1 MDFQPKN
8 EMHPNDKKNLIIFIV
23 ASLLIWYAFD
33 HFVIAPRMEAHEAE
47 AKMQAAQEVAAGGSS
62 LAEIPTAKIV
72 PREEALNENARITI
86 DTPDLAGSIA
96 LIGSRIDD
104 IVLKNYFTEL
114 HGDKRVVLMSPA
126 GTESPH
132 YAEIGWLAG
141 TDGLKVPG
149 RDTLWSIKGGDG
161 KLTPASPVTLAWSNG
176 AGLSF
181 ERQIS
186 IDANYLMTVR
196 ETVTN
201 TGKDS
206 VTLYPYS
213 LLARRGVP
221 KGHGKGIGYEGPI
234 GYIGTELQ
242 EISYGDLEDEREQS
256 FAGKNGWIGFG
267 EKYWLS
273 SLLPEQTS
281 SHLFRFSSQPDP
293 SGKADRSLYQVDI
306 RGEARVIAPNAT
318 SEVTTNLFV
327 GAKKVSL
334 LDAYEE
340 KLGVQHFDLAVDF
353 GVLYFLTKPLYFL
366 LTLFNGWVGNFGVAI
381 ILLTI
386 AVRGAVYPLANT
398 SYRSFAMLRKIAPRM
413 TEIRVKYGS
422 DKQRLQQELVK
433 LYETEK
439 VNPMAG
445 CLPLLLQIPIFF
457 AVYKVISI
465 SVEMRHAP
473 FFGWIHDL
481 SERDPLSIFNLF
493 GLLPFDV
500 PTFMQIGPWSIVML
514 AMMLVQKHLNP
525 PPQDQI
531 QRDIA
536 NFMPWVM
543 TYVLASFPSGLVIYW
558 AFGNLLSVIQ
568 QSYIMRSL
576 GVPLYLFS
584 PEAAKAHHEELD
596 KRVKEAG
603 EKAQEEKKKETEG
616 ADSESSSD
624 TKKE

>member
-8 EMHPNDKKNLIIFIV
+8 EMHPSDKRNLIVFII
-23 ASLLIWYAFD
+23 ASLLIWYGFD
-33 HFVIAPRMEAHEAE
+33 HFVIAPRMEAQQAE
-47 AKMQAAQEVAAGGSS
+47 AQMQAAQAVKDGGVAG
-62 LAEIPTAKIV
+62 AESPAAKIV
-72 PREEALNENARITI
+72 PREEALTNEGARISI
-86 DTPDLAGSIA
+86 DTPDLSGSIS
-96 LIGSRIDD
+96 LTGSRIDN
-104 IVLKNYFTEL
+104 ISLKNYFTEL
-114 HGDKRVVLMSPA
+114 HGTEQVVLMSPA
-126 GTESPH
+126 GTAQSH

-141 TDGLKVPG
+141 EDGIKVPS
-149 RDTLWSIKGGDG
+149 RDTVWTVQGNA
-161 KLTPASPVTLAWSNG
+161 KLTPTTPVKLTWSNG
-176 AGLSF
+176 EGLTF
-181 ERQIS
+181 ERTIS
-186 IDANYLMTVR
+186 IDPNYLITVG
-196 ETVTN
+196 EKVTN
-201 TGKDS
+201 AGAKP

-213 LLARRGVP
+213 LVARRGVP
-221 KGHGKGIGYEGPI
+221 QGYSGGIGYEGPV

-242 EISYGDLEDEREQS
+242 EIDYSDLVDEPAQS

-273 SLLPEQTS
+273 AILPDQTGA
-281 SHLFRFSSQPDP
+281 HLFRFASEP
-293 SGKADRSLYQVDI
+293 DRSGDASRTLYQVDV
-306 RGEARVIAPNAT
+306 RGEAKEIPTGGNL
-318 SEVTTNLFV
+318 EVTTHVFV

-353 GVLYFLTKPLYFL
+353 GVLYFLTKPMYFL

-386 AVRGAVYPLANT
+386 VVRLAVYPLANT

-413 TEIRVKYGS
+413 AEIRIKCGQ

-433 LYETEK
+433 LYETER

-481 SERDPLSIFNLF
+481 SERDPLSVFNLF
-493 GLLPFDV
+493 GLIPFDM
-500 PTFMQIGPWSIVML
+500 PSFLQIGPWSIAML
-514 AMMLVQKHLNP
+514 LMMLVQKKLNP

-536 NFMPWVM
+536 NFMPWIM

-558 AFGNLLSVIQ
+558 AFGNLLSVLQ
-568 QSYIMRSL
+568 QAHIMRSV

-584 PEAAKAHHEELD
+584 PEEAKAHLEEQD
-596 KRVKEAG
+596 KRVQEASA
-603 EKAQEEKKKETEG
+603 KALEEKTKDDAQKENTDKKE
-616 ADSESSSD
+616 
-624 TKKE
+624 